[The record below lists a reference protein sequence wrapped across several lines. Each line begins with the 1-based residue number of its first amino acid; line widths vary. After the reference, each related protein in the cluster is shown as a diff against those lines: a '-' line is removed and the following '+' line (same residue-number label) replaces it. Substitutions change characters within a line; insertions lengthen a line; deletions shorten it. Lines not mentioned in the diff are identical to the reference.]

1 MTFTKL
7 LTVYSAAATILLLS
21 WVLNVP
27 QLYWMAGV
35 LFLLPTGSKYF
46 ARLERRGLTVERHV
60 PPAAHQGEDVRV
72 RLVVRNET
80 ALPKLYLSLSDP
92 APRGVELVDPRP
104 LPVHLA
110 PRATAEA
117 EYLIRLKRRGI
128 QRFDTVQLHSTD
140 LLGLWDQRFPVAV
153 ASEILVYPRVVQLPS
168 RLLVPDLGGGS
179 APLEATQRKG
189 EGSSFFGIREYR
201 QGDPLRHV
209 HWRTTAR
216 RGSLAVT
223 EWEAEESRNAVLAIE
238 TVAGSDGPFG
248 ETGSTLDAAAGLA
261 ASLAKEI
268 LGANNSVRLLA
279 PGAGEWRGDAV
290 RGLEAMS
297 GILET
302 LARMQGTAGVSVA
315 AELQRLSP
323 HLEAGSVVCWL
334 TALPNEELLT
344 TARYLQAVRLRPVVY
359 ALIDAASGRPSDWNM
374 VAQELESTGVPVVR
388 VYRDD
393 ELVGDLLG

>member
-7 LTVYSAAATILLLS
+7 LTVYSAAVTILLLS

-46 ARLERRGLTVERHV
+46 ARLERRGLTVERRM
-60 PPAAHQGEDVRV
+60 PPAAHQGEDVTL
-72 RLVVRNET
+72 RLVARNET
-80 ALPKLYLSLSDP
+80 ALPKLYLSLGDQAPPGAELLESRP
-92 APRGVELVDPRP
+92 IPIHLSPRGETEVEYTV
-104 LPVHLA
+104 
-110 PRATAEA
+110 
-117 EYLIRLKRRGI
+117 RLKRRGV
-128 QRFDTVQLHSTD
+128 QRFESVLLYSTD
-140 LLGLWDQRFPVAV
+140 QLGLWDQRVRLPVGG
-153 ASEILVYPRVVQLPS
+153 EILVYPRVVRLPA
-168 RLLVPDLGGGS
+168 RLLVPELGGGS
-179 APLEATQRKG
+179 APLESTQRKG

-238 TVAGSDGPFG
+238 TAAGTDRPFG
-248 ETGSTLDAAAGLA
+248 TGSTLDAAAGLA

-268 LGANNSVRLLA
+268 LSANNSVRVLA
-279 PGAGEWRGDAV
+279 PGSGEWRVEAD
-290 RGLEAMS
+290 RGLEAMAR
-297 GILET
+297 ILEV
-302 LARMQGTAGVSVA
+302 LARMQGTAEVSLS

-323 HLEAGSVVCWL
+323 HLEPGSVVCWL
-334 TALPNEELLT
+334 TAVPSEALLT

-359 ALIDAASGRPSDWNM
+359 ALIDAAGGHPTEWND
-374 VAQELESTGVPVVR
+374 VARELESAGVPVVR
-388 VYRDD
+388 IYRDD
-393 ELVGDLLG
+393 ELVEDLLG